1 MIVVFYSSDQN
12 EGRFG
17 SIGENEGRVCT
28 IGQNDGILLGT
39 TEYLISL

>member
-1 MIVVFYSSDQN
+1 MFYSLDQN

-28 IGQNDGILLGT
+28 IGQNDCILLGP
-39 TEYLISL
+39 TEYV

>member
-1 MIVVFYSSDQN
+1 MIVVFYGVDQN

-39 TEYLISL
+39 TEYV